1 MTRILLAG
9 LCTVD
14 VVQRVGEIPAAGEKV
29 QSETVALAAGGP
41 AANAAVAVAALGG
54 IPTLLTALGAHPL
67 ALLALRD
74 LDDHGVTVVDLLP
87 AKQDPPT
94 VSAVTVR
101 DRDGERTVVSHNAAG
116 TTILPPVEILEAD
129 AVLVDGHHPALAL
142 RVAKASAP
150 VVLDAGSFK
159 DVHEELLPMVDVCAC
174 SASYPLSTK
183 ELHDRGVPVVVRT
196 HGPRAV
202 EWSCDGRIGE
212 VFAQRVAAR
221 DTSGAG
227 DVWHGALAFGIGRLG
242 HVPTPDELPGLIDL
256 ANRVA
261 GVKVRHVGPRGW
273 VDEVRGGTW

>member
-1 MTRILLAG
+1 MLLAG

-116 TTILPPVEILEAD
+116 TTISPPVEILEAD

-159 DVHEELLPMVDVCAC
+159 DVHEELLPLVDVCAC

-202 EWSCDGRIGE
+202 EWSCEGRIGE

-227 DVWHGALAFGIGRLG
+227 DVWHGALTFGIGRLG
-242 HVPTPDELPGLIDL
+242 HVPTPHELPGLIDL

-261 GVKVRHVGPRGW
+261 GIKVRHVGPRGW

>member
-1 MTRILLAG
+1 
-9 LCTVD
+9 
-14 VVQRVGEIPAAGEKV
+14 
-29 QSETVALAAGGP
+29 
-41 AANAAVAVAALGG
+41 
-54 IPTLLTALGAHPL
+54 LTALGAHPL

-116 TTILPPVEILEAD
+116 TTISPPVEILEAD